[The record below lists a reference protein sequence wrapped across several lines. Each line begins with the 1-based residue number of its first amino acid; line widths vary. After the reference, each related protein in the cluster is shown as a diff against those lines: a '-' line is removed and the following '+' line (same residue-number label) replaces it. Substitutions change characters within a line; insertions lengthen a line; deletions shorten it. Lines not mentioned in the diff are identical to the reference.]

1 MDDTP
6 NPLTTWIED
15 PAEGPAPRRPKV
27 SLESV
32 DQARAWMCYA
42 AFSGDLEKTAIASK
56 VPLAALVALEHDFNW
71 VAKLKRLK
79 TGAGESDAERV
90 ANRAVNYLQ
99 AQRMRD
105 VLEDALRL
113 LSDPEELLRQLVKFK
128 FAADGA
134 VERIDVNP
142 KAVLDLAKALE
153 TVQNMSYRALG
164 DKIPTAAE
172 TVNSSDRG
180 TSAASV
186 ISVRSVISALT
197 EMQERDEEDKR
208 ARKAQ
213 RTKEAN
219 TDGSEKE
226 IQAPLSQD

>member
-1 MDDTP
+1 
-6 NPLTTWIED
+6 
-15 PAEGPAPRRPKV
+15 
-27 SLESV
+27 
-32 DQARAWMCYA
+32 MCYA
-42 AFSGDLEKTAIASK
+42 AFSGDLEKTSIASK

-172 TVNSSDRG
+172 TVNSNDRG

-186 ISVRSVISALT
+186 VSVRSVISALT
-197 EMQERDEEDKR
+197 EMQEHAEEEKR

-213 RTKEAN
+213 RAAEN
-219 TDGSEKE
+219 LSDGSQEKVP
-226 IQAPLSQD
+226 AVLPQD